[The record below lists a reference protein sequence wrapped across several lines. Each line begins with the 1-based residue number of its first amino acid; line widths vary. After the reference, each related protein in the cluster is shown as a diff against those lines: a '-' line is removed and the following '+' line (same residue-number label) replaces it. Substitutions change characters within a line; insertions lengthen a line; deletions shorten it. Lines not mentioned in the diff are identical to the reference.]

1 MCAHNVFMV
10 VILIALLGLTLWA
23 ELKKL
28 LNCCAPTSKISRTQ
42 NFFGRSGEFFFF
54 PFFFLLK
61 SLQQTDLHSLQSFF
75 FIINFIFGCR

>member
-10 VILIALLGLTLWA
+10 VILIALLGLTRWA

-28 LNCCAPTSKISRTQ
+28 LNCCAPSSKISRTQ
-42 NFFGRSGEFFFF
+42 NFFGHSGEFFF
-54 PFFFLLK
+54 PFFLLLK
-61 SLQQTDLHSLQSFF
+61 KPTTDRFTFTTIFF